1 MKSLTSIQAS
11 AMRDAGVR
19 PMAKSLHTV
28 SVLVNLSQ
36 HLLNVSRS
44 KGGISDE
51 QALAWACVILKLDG
65 MPDPH
70 GLKAQALK
78 QLAKTTSKQTTTA

>member
-1 MKSLTSIQAS
+1 MKSLTSIQAA

-28 SVLVNLSQ
+28 SVLVNVSTYLMQSNLAAAPEGAINLACA
-36 HLLNVSRS
+36 LLNL
-44 KGGISDE
+44 DE
-51 QALAWACVILKLDG
+51 

-70 GLKAQALK
+70 GLMEQALK
-78 QLAKTTSKQTTTA
+78 QVRRQFVKDNAHTLA

>member
-19 PMAKSLHTV
+19 PLAKSLHTV
-28 SVLVNLSQ
+28 SVLVNLSRYFM
-36 HLLNVSRS
+36 LE
-44 KGGISDE
+44 GETAE
-51 QALAWACVILKLDG
+51 QALATALLILDLNDL
-65 MPDPH
+65 PDVH

-78 QLAKTTSKQTTTA
+78 QLAKQPSKATQEA